1 MPRPSST
8 WYWDEGSSSA
18 GEYNWRAYDAET
30 SKKIE
35 KYYQAMGPDRFECDV
50 GGGRV
55 VTQTRKGLVQH
66 VKGEPGRWRAVRR
79 EVHGPG
85 ATHSPAPPPS
95 HWHHAAQLQQLQ
107 VQRFRAPFLPSAVT
121 SGRPH
126 HSLFGLDAPSDD
138 DFEDDKASKAFK
150 QKRAAARSQICS
162 QAASSAAGCQAPLLA
177 PLLPASA
184 CPPQIARDAPSHPL
198 GARTSSLANRPT
210 AAVAE
215 VQACPEGPPL
225 AAGLLTAAT
234 QADLDAYLDAVL
246 DDEDED
252 DDDADADVA
261 ISGGASSID
270 DGPEFYMV
278 CNDKVWEVISTTA
291 GAAGMIR
298 VALACEHASFFS
310 EEDVE
315 AVSLFDKIGTNVF
328 VEFARDQGARLV
340 NKGFAQMPPE
350 CPHAK
355 VEHDVPTRLYFD
367 SSASQVVYE
376 PALAAVNAAAQ
387 KAGFLRHKPFTLTA
401 MPSGSSHTIH
411 VDPRALFGLTS
422 LQQKKVKDPVQAV
435 LSAERFAE
443 LNEIILQTSGATVFG
458 FGVIDRCK
466 LNLKSAQHK
475 KKVGLQGFKDA
486 AVMIIRVPGDT
497 LAFSPRLAAGGCSS
511 LSVEGGVC
519 RFVAA
524 CGSEPTIIA
533 HAAEPLASCGELP
546 SAVRA
551 SLLAAMPQ
559 AHCDSILMMNRFN
572 GQVARANDLV
582 RKLRAALADA
592 NLASSV
598 AVPAG
603 PFDRANTPWQAAAL
617 CAMLHAPTEVNVL
630 RCLAGGALKHV
641 GFSLEHMRANHER
654 MRSTQ
659 HGEATKVG
667 MANVAASDPAAR
679 LLMDT
684 DASLSA
690 SAALTKAKHAEL
702 AATNPAARLLMD
714 ADASLSAS
722 AALTKAKHAELAA
735 TNPAARLLMDADASL
750 SASAALSKAKHA
762 ELAATNPAVR
772 LLMAADASRSAAG
785 AVTKVGHDSIK
796 RATEDEWAKRQRQEA
811 ALGPAFANSSVAKH
825 LFR

>member
-1 MPRPSST
+1 M
-8 WYWDEGSSSA
+8 GSSFS
-18 GEYNWRAYDAET
+18 GEYNWCAYDAET

-35 KYYQAMGPDRFECDV
+35 MYFRAMGPDRFECDV

-55 VTQTRKGLVQH
+55 VTKTRKGLVQH
-66 VKGEPGRWRAVRR
+66 VKGEPHRWRAVKR

-95 HWHHAAQLQQLQ
+95 LAPAAPAAPALLQQLQ
-107 VQRFRAPFLPSAVT
+107 SAVT
-121 SGRPH
+121 YGRPH
-126 HSLFGLDAPSDD
+126 HVSFGQDEPSDD
-138 DFEDDKASKAFK
+138 EFQDDKASKAFK
-150 QKRAAARSQICS
+150 QKRAAAHLAARTA
-162 QAASSAAGCQAPLLA
+162 AASPRAPLLW
-177 PLLPASA
+177 PASGL
-184 CPPQIARDAPSHPL
+184 HPL
-198 GARTSSLANRPT
+198 AQVHWPSSSDR
-210 AAVAE
+210 
-215 VQACPEGPPL
+215 PPL
-225 AAGLLTAAT
+225 APVQPQRPPLQAPAAFVAPFARQEEDVTEHLAISTAGAGASAAVDDVISTAGAG
-234 QADLDAYLDAVL
+234 ASAAVDDVVTSDESEVH
-246 DDEDED
+246 DDEDDPEKID
-252 DDDADADVA
+252 EA
-261 ISGGASSID
+261 ASKR
-270 DGPEFYMV
+270 PVYLV
-278 CNDKVWEVISTTA
+278 CNDYVWKIIAPTA
-291 GAAGMIR
+291 GAAGLSR
-298 VALACEHASFFS
+298 VALAGEHASFFT
-310 EEDVE
+310 EDHVE
-315 AVSLFDKIGTNVF
+315 AISLFDKIGTNVF
-328 VEFARDQGARLV
+328 VEFAADQGARLV

-355 VEHDVPTRLYFD
+355 VEDDVPTRLYFD

-387 KAGFLRHKPFTLTA
+387 EAGFLRHSSFTLTA
-401 MPSGSSHTIH
+401 MASGSSHTIH

-435 LSAERFAE
+435 LSAQRFAE

-475 KKVGLQGFKDA
+475 KKLGLQGFKHD
-486 AVMIIRVPGDT
+486 VIMIIRVPGDT

-592 NLASSV
+592 NLASTV

-617 CAMLHAPTEVNVL
+617 CDMLHAPTEVNVL
-630 RCLAGGALKHV
+630 RCLSGGALKHV

-659 HGEATKVG
+659 HSEAIKVG
-667 MANVAASDPAAR
+667 HANAAATNPAAQV
-679 LLMDT
+679 LMAADGSLSANAAVIKVGHANAAAT
-684 DASLSA
+684 NPAAQVLMAADGSLSAGAAVIKVGHANAAATNPAAQVLMAADGSLSA
-690 SAALTKAKHAEL
+690 SAAVTKVGHANA
-702 AATNPAARLLMD
+702 AATNPAAQ
-714 ADASLSAS
+714 
-722 AALTKAKHAELAA
+722 
-735 TNPAARLLMDADASL
+735 
-750 SASAALSKAKHA
+750 
-762 ELAATNPAVR
+762 V
-772 LLMAADASRSAAG
+772 LMAADGSLSAGG
-785 AVTKVGHDSIK
+785 AVTKAAYDEIR
-796 RATEDEWAKRQRQEA
+796 RATEEEWAKRQRQEA
-811 ALGPAFANSSVAKH
+811 ALGLAFQASSVAKH